1 MQHIFKTLIAI
12 VVLLY
17 PLAVYLGLHYFE
29 PKTIAL
35 LLGVLV
41 LIRGFIARGKF
52 LQAFKSLWLIV
63 LIAGL
68 CIATLSFFLNTT
80 SGLKL
85 YPAIITASFLAVF
98 GYSLYSPPSVIER
111 IARVQEPELPAEAI
125 PYTNNVTKIWCTFF
139 IVNILISLYTTFF
152 TTIEVWTLYN
162 GFISYLLMGLLFFG
176 ELIYRK
182 LIHKS
187 K

>member
-1 MQHIFKTLIAI
+1 MQHLFKTLIAI

-17 PLAVYLGLHYFE
+17 PLAVYFGLQYLE
-29 PKTIAL
+29 PKSIAL
-35 LLGVLV
+35 LLGGLV
-41 LIRGFIARGKF
+41 LIRGFVIRGKL
-52 LQAFKSLWLIV
+52 LQAFKGLWIIV

-68 CIATLSFFLNTT
+68 CIASLSFFLNTT

-98 GYSLYSPPSVIER
+98 AYSLYSPPSVIER
-111 IARVQEPELPAEAI
+111 IARTQEPELPAEAI
-125 PYTNNVTKIWCTFF
+125 PYTKNVTKIWCAFF
-139 IVNILISLYTTFF
+139 IVNIFISLYTTFF

-162 GFISYLLMGLLFFG
+162 GLISYLLMGLLFFG

-182 LIHKS
+182 LIHQS